1 VHYISFHVQEDKM
14 KTWVRRPRKIGRKKH
29 LAQKAKESQARNPDP
44 YFAGGAS
51 KPATPG
57 AKSRSFAFRLS

>member
-1 VHYISFHVQEDKM
+1 M
-14 KTWVRRPRKIGRKKH
+14 KTWVRRDWAQET